1 MTRIAFCDDDAA
13 LLHQMQD
20 FLEQYCTLRG
30 VQLELAPYTKPM
42 ELLADIEAGV
52 RFDVLFL
59 DVLMPGING
68 INAAR
73 EIRRYDTAVQI
84 IFVTSSSEFAVQ
96 SYVVGAYYYQLK
108 PIWKDSFFRLTDAV
122 LAECRKRT
130 QHSLILR
137 CKSGV
142 TRITLDSLEYCEV
155 QVRRWA
161 ALAVALFLPQHPLV
175 QPVAELLFTLPLLLL
190 FIRFLAPSM
199 RQLSHYPAS
208 VQCQFGIVPLVG
220 YLFDYITHVYTSL
233 LSEANPAAVEFMF
246 FVCCAAFLCSILRA
260 SRVERQRIQMEQ
272 LQTSLNLQVTQAM
285 REIEALRLSQ
295 QRASTYRHDLRHH
308 MQFLAGCIENGRTE
322 QALGYIRSV
331 CSEIEAGKVT
341 AYCEN
346 EAANLIFSAFA
357 DRAAKAGVQFTVQ
370 AGISQALPVSE
381 SDLCVLL
388 SNALENALHAAV
400 RCREAGQGAFIE
412 TTGHEKGKKLFL
424 QITNSCLPDVQFREG
439 VPVTD
444 RTGHGLGVRS
454 ICAISERYGGLTSF
468 AAKDGQFTLRV
479 ML

>member
-20 FLEQYCTLRG
+20 FLEQYRTLRG
-30 VQLELAPYTKPM
+30 VQLELAPYTKPV

-155 QVRRWA
+155 QGR
-161 ALAVALFLPQHPLV
+161 
-175 QPVAELLFTLPLLLL
+175 TLGGAGGGAFP
-190 FIRFLAPSM
+190 
-199 RQLSHYPAS
+199 
-208 VQCQFGIVPLVG
+208 
-220 YLFDYITHVYTSL
+220 
-233 LSEANPAAVEFMF
+233 PAASAG
-246 FVCCAAFLCSILRA
+246 AA
-260 SRVERQRIQMEQ
+260 
-272 LQTSLNLQVTQAM
+272 
-285 REIEALRLSQ
+285 
-295 QRASTYRHDLRHH
+295 
-308 MQFLAGCIENGRTE
+308 GG
-322 QALGYIRSV
+322 
-331 CSEIEAGKVT
+331 
-341 AYCEN
+341 
-346 EAANLIFSAFA
+346 
-357 DRAAKAGVQFTVQ
+357 RAAVHPAAAAAVH
-370 AGISQALPVSE
+370 PVP
-381 SDLCVLL
+381 C
-388 SNALENALHAAV
+388 ALHAA
-400 RCREAGQGAFIE
+400 AFPLPGLGA
-412 TTGHEKGKKLFL
+412 
-424 QITNSCLPDVQFREG
+424 
-439 VPVTD
+439 VPV
-444 RTGHGLGVRS
+444 
-454 ICAISERYGGLTSF
+454 RYRAAGGLSF
-468 AAKDGQFTLRV
+468 
-479 ML
+479 

>member
-20 FLEQYCTLRG
+20 FLEQYRTLRG

-155 QVRRWA
+155 QGRTLGGAGGGAFPPA
-161 ALAVALFLPQHPLV
+161 ASAGAAGGRAAVHPAAAVAIHP
-175 QPVAELLFTLPLLLL
+175 
-190 FIRFLAPSM
+190 
-199 RQLSHYPAS
+199 
-208 VQCQFGIVPLVG
+208 VP
-220 YLFDYITHVYTSL
+220 
-233 LSEANPAAVEFMF
+233 
-246 FVCCAAFLCSILRA
+246 C
-260 SRVERQRIQMEQ
+260 
-272 LQTSLNLQVTQAM
+272 
-285 REIEALRLSQ
+285 
-295 QRASTYRHDLRHH
+295 
-308 MQFLAGCIENGRTE
+308 
-322 QALGYIRSV
+322 
-331 CSEIEAGKVT
+331 
-341 AYCEN
+341 
-346 EAANLIFSAFA
+346 
-357 DRAAKAGVQFTVQ
+357 
-370 AGISQALPVSE
+370 
-381 SDLCVLL
+381 
-388 SNALENALHAAV
+388 ALHAA
-400 RCREAGQGAFIE
+400 AFPLPGLGA
-412 TTGHEKGKKLFL
+412 
-424 QITNSCLPDVQFREG
+424 
-439 VPVTD
+439 VPV
-444 RTGHGLGVRS
+444 RHR
-454 ICAISERYGGLTSF
+454 
-468 AAKDGQFTLRV
+468 AAGELPF
-479 ML
+479 

>member
-20 FLEQYCTLRG
+20 FLEQYRTLRG

-155 QVRRWA
+155 QGRTLGGA
-161 ALAVALFLPQHPLV
+161 GGGAVP
-175 QPVAELLFTLPLLLL
+175 
-190 FIRFLAPSM
+190 
-199 RQLSHYPAS
+199 
-208 VQCQFGIVPLVG
+208 
-220 YLFDYITHVYTSL
+220 
-233 LSEANPAAVEFMF
+233 PAASAG
-246 FVCCAAFLCSILRA
+246 AA
-260 SRVERQRIQMEQ
+260 
-272 LQTSLNLQVTQAM
+272 
-285 REIEALRLSQ
+285 
-295 QRASTYRHDLRHH
+295 
-308 MQFLAGCIENGRTE
+308 GG
-322 QALGYIRSV
+322 
-331 CSEIEAGKVT
+331 
-341 AYCEN
+341 
-346 EAANLIFSAFA
+346 
-357 DRAAKAGVQFTVQ
+357 RAAVHPAAAAAVH
-370 AGISQALPVSE
+370 PVP
-381 SDLCVLL
+381 C
-388 SNALENALHAAV
+388 ALHAA
-400 RCREAGQGAFIE
+400 AFPLPGLGA
-412 TTGHEKGKKLFL
+412 
-424 QITNSCLPDVQFREG
+424 
-439 VPVTD
+439 VPV
-444 RTGHGLGVRS
+444 RHRAV
-454 ICAISERYGGLTSF
+454 GGLPF
-468 AAKDGQFTLRV
+468 
-479 ML
+479 

>member
-20 FLEQYCTLRG
+20 FLEQYRTLRG

-155 QVRRWA
+155 QGRTLVFHLLDGTVIESSGSMDELARSSAAPTTVKRSSSPTVIVSRRWKC
-161 ALAVALFLPQHPLV
+161 
-175 QPVAELLFTLPLLLL
+175 
-190 FIRFLAPSM
+190 R
-199 RQLSHYPAS
+199 
-208 VQCQFGIVPLVG
+208 
-220 YLFDYITHVYTSL
+220 
-233 LSEANPAAVEFMF
+233 
-246 FVCCAAFLCSILRA
+246 
-260 SRVERQRIQMEQ
+260 RVR
-272 LQTSLNLQVTQAM
+272 
-285 REIEALRLSQ
+285 
-295 QRASTYRHDLRHH
+295 
-308 MQFLAGCIENGRTE
+308 
-322 QALGYIRSV
+322 
-331 CSEIEAGKVT
+331 
-341 AYCEN
+341 
-346 EAANLIFSAFA
+346 
-357 DRAAKAGVQFTVQ
+357 
-370 AGISQALPVSE
+370 
-381 SDLCVLL
+381 
-388 SNALENALHAAV
+388 
-400 RCREAGQGAFIE
+400 
-412 TTGHEKGKKLFL
+412 
-424 QITNSCLPDVQFREG
+424 
-439 VPVTD
+439 
-444 RTGHGLGVRS
+444 
-454 ICAISERYGGLTSF
+454 
-468 AAKDGQFTLRV
+468 
-479 ML
+479 

>member
-20 FLEQYCTLRG
+20 FLEQYRTLRG

-155 QVRRWA
+155 QGRTLGGAGGSAVPPA
-161 ALAVALFLPQHPLV
+161 ASAGAAGGRAAVHPAAAAAVHPL
-175 QPVAELLFTLPLLLL
+175 
-190 FIRFLAPSM
+190 
-199 RQLSHYPAS
+199 
-208 VQCQFGIVPLVG
+208 
-220 YLFDYITHVYTSL
+220 
-233 LSEANPAAVEFMF
+233 
-246 FVCCAAFLCSILRA
+246 CC
-260 SRVERQRIQMEQ
+260 
-272 LQTSLNLQVTQAM
+272 
-285 REIEALRLSQ
+285 
-295 QRASTYRHDLRHH
+295 
-308 MQFLAGCIENGRTE
+308 
-322 QALGYIRSV
+322 
-331 CSEIEAGKVT
+331 
-341 AYCEN
+341 
-346 EAANLIFSAFA
+346 
-357 DRAAKAGVQFTVQ
+357 
-370 AGISQALPVSE
+370 
-381 SDLCVLL
+381 
-388 SNALENALHAAV
+388 ALHAA
-400 RCREAGQGAFIE
+400 AFPLPGLGA
-412 TTGHEKGKKLFL
+412 
-424 QITNSCLPDVQFREG
+424 
-439 VPVTD
+439 VPV
-444 RTGHGLGVRS
+444 
-454 ICAISERYGGLTSF
+454 RYRAAGGLPF
-468 AAKDGQFTLRV
+468 
-479 ML
+479 

>member
-20 FLEQYCTLRG
+20 FLEQYRTLRG

-155 QVRRWA
+155 QGRTLGGAGGGAFPPTASAGA
-161 ALAVALFLPQHPLV
+161 AGGRAAVH
-175 QPVAELLFTLPLLLL
+175 
-190 FIRFLAPSM
+190 
-199 RQLSHYPAS
+199 
-208 VQCQFGIVPLVG
+208 
-220 YLFDYITHVYTSL
+220 
-233 LSEANPAAVEFMF
+233 PAA
-246 FVCCAAFLCSILRA
+246 AAF
-260 SRVERQRIQMEQ
+260 V
-272 LQTSLNLQVTQAM
+272 
-285 REIEALRLSQ
+285 
-295 QRASTYRHDLRHH
+295 H
-308 MQFLAGCIENGRTE
+308 
-322 QALGYIRSV
+322 
-331 CSEIEAGKVT
+331 
-341 AYCEN
+341 
-346 EAANLIFSAFA
+346 
-357 DRAAKAGVQFTVQ
+357 
-370 AGISQALPVSE
+370 PVP
-381 SDLCVLL
+381 CP
-388 SNALENALHAAV
+388 LHAA
-400 RCREAGQGAFIE
+400 AFPLPGLGA
-412 TTGHEKGKKLFL
+412 
-424 QITNSCLPDVQFREG
+424 
-439 VPVTD
+439 VPV
-444 RTGHGLGVRS
+444 
-454 ICAISERYGGLTSF
+454 RYRAAGGLSF
-468 AAKDGQFTLRV
+468 
-479 ML
+479 

>member
-20 FLEQYCTLRG
+20 FLEQYRTLRG

-155 QVRRWA
+155 QGRTLGGAGGGAFPPA
-161 ALAVALFLPQHPLV
+161 ASAGAAGGRAAVHPAAAAAVHPL
-175 QPVAELLFTLPLLLL
+175 
-190 FIRFLAPSM
+190 
-199 RQLSHYPAS
+199 
-208 VQCQFGIVPLVG
+208 
-220 YLFDYITHVYTSL
+220 
-233 LSEANPAAVEFMF
+233 
-246 FVCCAAFLCSILRA
+246 CC
-260 SRVERQRIQMEQ
+260 
-272 LQTSLNLQVTQAM
+272 
-285 REIEALRLSQ
+285 
-295 QRASTYRHDLRHH
+295 
-308 MQFLAGCIENGRTE
+308 
-322 QALGYIRSV
+322 
-331 CSEIEAGKVT
+331 
-341 AYCEN
+341 
-346 EAANLIFSAFA
+346 
-357 DRAAKAGVQFTVQ
+357 
-370 AGISQALPVSE
+370 
-381 SDLCVLL
+381 
-388 SNALENALHAAV
+388 ALHAA
-400 RCREAGQGAFIE
+400 AFPLPGLGA
-412 TTGHEKGKKLFL
+412 
-424 QITNSCLPDVQFREG
+424 
-439 VPVTD
+439 VPV
-444 RTGHGLGVRS
+444 
-454 ICAISERYGGLTSF
+454 RYRAAGGLPF
-468 AAKDGQFTLRV
+468 
-479 ML
+479 

>member
-20 FLEQYCTLRG
+20 FLEQYRTLRW
-30 VQLELAPYTKPM
+30 VQLELAPYTKPV

-155 QVRRWA
+155 QGRTLGGAGGGTVPPA
-161 ALAVALFLPQHPLV
+161 ASAGAAGGRAAVHPAAAAVVHPLRC
-175 QPVAELLFTLPLLLL
+175 T
-190 FIRFLAPSM
+190 
-199 RQLSHYPAS
+199 
-208 VQCQFGIVPLVG
+208 
-220 YLFDYITHVYTSL
+220 
-233 LSEANPAAVEFMF
+233 
-246 FVCCAAFLCSILRA
+246 AAFPLPGLGA
-260 SRVERQRIQMEQ
+260 VP
-272 LQTSLNLQVTQAM
+272 V
-285 REIEALRLSQ
+285 
-295 QRASTYRHDLRHH
+295 RH
-308 MQFLAGCIENGRTE
+308 
-322 QALGYIRSV
+322 
-331 CSEIEAGKVT
+331 
-341 AYCEN
+341 
-346 EAANLIFSAFA
+346 
-357 DRAAKAGVQFTVQ
+357 RAA
-370 AGISQALPVSE
+370 
-381 SDLCVLL
+381 
-388 SNALENALHAAV
+388 
-400 RCREAGQGAFIE
+400 
-412 TTGHEKGKKLFL
+412 
-424 QITNSCLPDVQFREG
+424 
-439 VPVTD
+439 
-444 RTGHGLGVRS
+444 
-454 ICAISERYGGLTSF
+454 GGLSF
-468 AAKDGQFTLRV
+468 
-479 ML
+479 

>member
-20 FLEQYCTLRG
+20 FLEQYRTLRG
-30 VQLELAPYTKPM
+30 VQLELAPYTKPV

-155 QVRRWA
+155 QGRTLGGAGGSAVPPA
-161 ALAVALFLPQHPLV
+161 ASAGAAGGRAAVHPTAAAVHPL
-175 QPVAELLFTLPLLLL
+175 P
-190 FIRFLAPSM
+190 
-199 RQLSHYPAS
+199 
-208 VQCQFGIVPLVG
+208 C
-220 YLFDYITHVYTSL
+220 
-233 LSEANPAAVEFMF
+233 
-246 FVCCAAFLCSILRA
+246 
-260 SRVERQRIQMEQ
+260 
-272 LQTSLNLQVTQAM
+272 
-285 REIEALRLSQ
+285 
-295 QRASTYRHDLRHH
+295 
-308 MQFLAGCIENGRTE
+308 
-322 QALGYIRSV
+322 
-331 CSEIEAGKVT
+331 
-341 AYCEN
+341 
-346 EAANLIFSAFA
+346 
-357 DRAAKAGVQFTVQ
+357 
-370 AGISQALPVSE
+370 
-381 SDLCVLL
+381 
-388 SNALENALHAAV
+388 ALHAA
-400 RCREAGQGAFIE
+400 AFPLPGLGA
-412 TTGHEKGKKLFL
+412 
-424 QITNSCLPDVQFREG
+424 
-439 VPVTD
+439 VPVRH
-444 RTGHGLGVRS
+444 RTAGEL
-454 ICAISERYGGLTSF
+454 SF
-468 AAKDGQFTLRV
+468 
-479 ML
+479 